1 MFSRGQSLAQN
12 ADSPLNQQHLGRSSV
27 VGVAVNKACSIV
39 TTGGKQPLNQTKFSV
54 GTAVLVGTLVLVL
67 KESASEYDFGDREI
81 DDEASNID

>member
-1 MFSRGQSLAQN
+1 M
-12 ADSPLNQQHLGRSSV
+12 

-39 TTGGKQPLNQTKFSV
+39 ISGRRQPLNQTEFSV
-54 GTAVLVGTLVLVL
+54 ATAVLVGTLVLVL